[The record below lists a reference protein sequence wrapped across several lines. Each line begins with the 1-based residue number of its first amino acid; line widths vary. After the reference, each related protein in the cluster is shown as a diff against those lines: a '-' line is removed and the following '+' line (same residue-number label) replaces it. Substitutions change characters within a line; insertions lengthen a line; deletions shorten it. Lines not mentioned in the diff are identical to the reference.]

1 MIGVVV
7 SAVVALLVAA
17 PAASACSLAYEPP
30 RERVDRADAAVYAE
44 VVEATEVDRND
55 RGWATYRY
63 RLRVLET
70 YKGAVAQEIEIEGNE
85 EESVCEL
92 GRLEVGSRHGLLL
105 DGPGEPWRLSLSDRI
120 SRDELIQA
128 TARYPPPSGSG
139 SAALLVAGPF
149 GSADVVALDGGGRV
163 LAYGFGAGAPQSV
176 CPGSARFVA
185 RRAVVRLRDLSP
197 VVRRRSPGRTSA
209 RCLDPLGRR
218 VAGFTSWAAGKGRSR
233 LVLAVGGRRRTLAA
247 GRASEA
253 VLGRRSAFLLTR
265 GRVVRVRYATGR
277 RRFVA
282 RLPRPSRRLAVSP
295 GGRRLAVV
303 AGSRLVVA
311 DRQTGRGLTR
321 TIGPAGDLVWL
332 AGDRLFVGG
341 GAAGDARVFDASLN
355 LVGSTPGWSSR
366 DAVLGAGALWSI
378 DAEGRVLLAQPS
390 GTGPRPV
397 SALPPSTR
405 GPLLGVPGAPQVRAS
420 QRTPA

>member
-7 SAVVALLVAA
+7 STVVAVLVAV

-44 VVEATEVDRND
+44 VLEARQVDRND

-70 YKGAVAQEIEIEGNE
+70 YKGVVAEEIEIEGNE

-92 GRLEVGSRHGLLL
+92 GRLDAGSRHGLLL
-105 DGPGEPWRLSLSDRI
+105 RGPGEPWRLTLADRI
-120 SRDELIQA
+120 SREELIEA
-128 TARYPPPSGSG
+128 TTPYPTPSGSG
-139 SAALLVAGPF
+139 SAALLIAGPF
-149 GSADVVALDGGGRV
+149 GSADVVALDASGRV
-163 LAYGFGAGAPQSV
+163 LAYGFGAGVPQSV

-185 RRAVVRLRDLSP
+185 RRAVVRLRDLTP

-209 RCLDPLGRR
+209 RCLDRLGRR

-233 LVLAVGGRRRTLAA
+233 LVLAVGTRRRTLAV

-253 VLGRRSAFLLTR
+253 VLGRRAAFLLTR
-265 GRVVRVRYATGR
+265 GRVVRVSYATGR

-282 RLPRPSRRLAVSP
+282 RLPRSSRRLAVSP
-295 GGRRLAVV
+295 GGRRLAVL

-311 DRQTGRGLTR
+311 DRVTGRGLTR
-321 TIGPAGDLVWL
+321 PVGPAADPVWL
-332 AGDRLFVGG
+332 ARDRLFVGG
-341 GAAGDARVFDASLN
+341 GAGDARVFDASLL

-366 DAVLGAGALWSI
+366 DAVVGAGALWSL
-378 DAEGRVLLAQPS
+378 DARGRVLLAEPS
-390 GTGPRPV
+390 GTAPRPV
-397 SALPPSTR
+397 CALPPSTR
-405 GPLLGVPGAPQVRAS
+405 GPLLAVPGSPPVRAS